1 MRLQYDREW
10 GDVPPSCTGLAFL
23 PPKNPAPAGDSTYC
37 GAWGQL
43 RRSHGTGGPDALP
56 GPVPE
61 PFLREGRRDG
71 IRGWSSPQVP
81 PGQRGETPRH
91 PTGGRILL
99 WLLQNLPTRKQ
110 TPVLGVNARC
120 HIHPMPSDVVG
131 PNPSLPAPSIQ
142 PKGLS
147 HAQRLESTKRP
158 PCDRWPTRS
167 GNTRRPARRP
177 ERSPR
182 GRGRTEQ
189 RPLSPRGDAR
199 ERNRSRASPRSCKK
213 QNGPKHLT
221 DATTPP

>member
-1 MRLQYDREW
+1 MS
-10 GDVPPSCTGLAFL
+10 PL
-23 PPKNPAPAGDSTYC
+23 PA
-37 GAWGQL
+37 Q
-43 RRSHGTGGPDALP
+43 
-56 GPVPE
+56 
-61 PFLREGRRDG
+61 
-71 IRGWSSPQVP
+71 GWLSSPQKTQLRLVTVP
-81 PGQRGETPRH
+81 TAGHGGSSDEAMAQGVRTLCLGPSPSLSCGKEEEMGSEGGAAPRSPLDRGQRGETPRH
-91 PTGGRILL
+91 PTRGRILL

-120 HIHPMPSDVVG
+120 HIHPMPSDVAG